1 MAGGG
6 VRVDITANSRGF
18 RRGMNSNKSF
28 LARWAKSVANKMA
41 AAGRN
46 IGRRLV
52 HGITSTIRRGAMV
65 AGGLLVAGVG
75 KSISEAGRFE
85 AYEMQFDA
93 LLGGAEEAKKR
104 MQEIRDIDLE
114 VPFDI
119 TSITDASR
127 ILTVFTNNAFAST
140 DALRM
145 MADAAAVTPNDIK
158 DVAFWYGRAYSMIQS
173 GRPFGEAAMR
183 LQEMGLLTGEA
194 RNEMEKFSGVK
205 SPQAIAKMMDLL
217 NAEFLKFEGSSDRLM
232 KTWKGISSV
241 FSSAVKQS
249 FAAVGDE
256 ILPLAKVWLQELI
269 DKMAQLRNNGTLT
282 RWGQNVSKALE
293 DVRDKVKS
301 LFGVLKGRFDFAKA
315 HGATDTQA
323 VVEAIL
329 GDKQSLSAA
338 IHDRLNGVLKS
349 IGNWVEK
356 NSPAIAQVGLT
367 IGGAVAKGIWDGWTS
382 FVTKDKIQT
391 WMRDSVPLGN
401 FIGSSADV
409 VGSTSGGSTDKDAL
423 MKAVSESYR
432 LTFKALNPVI
442 YGLTKLQ
449 MSMPQGGLSPA
460 QEKQRQIELLQSI
473 DNKLTKP
480 PEAP

>member
-1 MAGGG
+1 
-6 VRVDITANSRGF
+6 
-18 RRGMNSNKSF
+18 
-28 LARWAKSVANKMA
+28 
-41 AAGRN
+41 
-46 IGRRLV
+46 
-52 HGITSTIRRGAMV
+52 
-65 AGGLLVAGVG
+65 
-75 KSISEAGRFE
+75 
-85 AYEMQFDA
+85 
-93 LLGGAEEAKKR
+93 
-104 MQEIRDIDLE
+104 
-114 VPFDI
+114 
-119 TSITDASR
+119 
-127 ILTVFTNNAFAST
+127 
-140 DALRM
+140 
-145 MADAAAVTPNDIK
+145 
-158 DVAFWYGRAYSMIQS
+158 
-173 GRPFGEAAMR
+173 
-183 LQEMGLLTGEA
+183 
-194 RNEMEKFSGVK
+194 MEKFSGVK

-315 HGATDTQA
+315 HCATDTQA